1 MQPGQGRQTNA
12 HRIFMG
18 NIFGK
23 RSLGKTRRRWQDN
36 IKFDVRKVSYEDGK
50 WMELL
55 QDCIQWQALV
65 LVLNHQ
71 IVIPINNKK

>member
-1 MQPGQGRQTNA
+1 
-12 HRIFMG
+12 MG

-50 WMELL
+50 WMELA
-55 QDCIQWQALV
+55 QNCVRWQAFGIDGV
-65 LVLNHQ
+65 RSFKTHY
-71 IVIPINNKK
+71 K